1 MGCHASLGALFH
13 RQERCAFTAFCSSMG
28 EGVSW
33 PASLLGGTCHQAR
46 EHLHTVSSFIWKNDN
61 ERCLYHPMK
70 IELANSK
77 KSLMVSFQA
86 RSSKLKNGIRHHCQP
101 AGEPHFGLTGRW
113 RVVGQS
119 LRSKSFADLLQQ
131 RLAKKTS
138 CLKDS

>member
-1 MGCHASLGALFH
+1 MAC
-13 RQERCAFTAFCSSMG
+13 
-28 EGVSW
+28 
-33 PASLLGGTCHQAR
+33 LLARGTCHQAR
-46 EHLHTVSSFIWKNDN
+46 EHLQTVSSFIWKNDK
-61 ERCLYHPMK
+61 ERGLYHPMK

-86 RSSKLKNGIRHHCQP
+86 RSSKLKNCIRHHSQP
-101 AGEPHFGLTGRW
+101 AGEPRVRLTGRL

-119 LRSKSFADLLQQ
+119 LMSKSFADLLQQ

>member
-1 MGCHASLGALFH
+1 MLLWVLSSIGKRDARSRLVA
-13 RQERCAFTAFCSSMG
+13 RPWERCFMAC
-28 EGVSW
+28 
-33 PASLLGGTCHQAR
+33 LLARGTCHQAR

-61 ERCLYHPMK
+61 QRCLYHPMK

-86 RSSKLKNGIRHHCQP
+86 RSSELKNGIRHHCPP